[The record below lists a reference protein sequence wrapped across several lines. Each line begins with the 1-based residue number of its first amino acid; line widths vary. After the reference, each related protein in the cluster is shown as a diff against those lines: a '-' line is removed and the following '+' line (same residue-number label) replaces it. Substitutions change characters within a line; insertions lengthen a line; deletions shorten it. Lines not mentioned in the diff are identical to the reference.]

1 MSSPTEVTVTPHSIQ
16 NRYAEWLQHHN
27 QSQALQPYQMEVS
40 LDHLELTEC
49 YMLVFPVHYCKRIE
63 ERLKEVNDNQWNQEF
78 QNVRWSSLRKMI
90 MLDHGV
96 SFFSE
101 YSKRDKRFRVFAEE
115 MVPLQQII
123 RTLREW
129 HLQELK
135 EPLGDLD
142 LGGWEWIQ
150 ISISEEM
157 IQHRAYGFLPSL
169 LHRLFCRQEHVID
182 GMNGNK
188 PLRFHH
194 VIKDTA
200 STSVLSEPVW
210 VECYLGPAGK
220 AEKIAKRVFGD
231 SSLTRFIKKKN
242 NYFIELPISYE
253 LQTSLI
259 TKPFHPGSFFIN
271 FSVSLKRYAYWDV
284 HNDLQYNGSASILI
298 QMPSRYEDHN
308 CSIMAETKLTK
319 KGGAF
324 NLRTETEYEIIR
336 RFDRESGKVTFESFL
351 ALPYDHMRNDR
362 DAEYRLFI
370 TYNTQYLEPSNMPI
384 QAGIGLQE
392 RHKAF
397 LTFADH
403 FKMKIIETH
412 TGNSA
417 TKLRLNRETLPYS
430 PFIETTECHIDIWD
444 HEEKMLFNNAI
455 SYWIQ
460 MHLLK
465 DNKTYSVE
473 DWSEAIQSELL
484 FANAEAKKKNVSIHY
499 HSANVNSHF
508 SVVLSLKEFANRI
521 KRTKDPF
528 IASVSI
534 DDTYT
539 IVDFILAQHHLSVHF
554 RFQTQGNITAAMI
567 TEESTRYGRIVPIV
581 GQETK
586 MERTT
591 EIQTILQERNTNRI
605 ALIHIPPYH
614 LMERS
619 LRVGDPKDLIRQEF
633 LNAGILTQ
641 FINNIDQ
648 RNPEFRLRSA
658 VMDLFKHN
666 GFYPKKLFENGWNE
680 NEIWLGV
687 FSVKGIRENISHVVM
702 TRIEYGKPPLF
713 TLLNDSTIGETSTI
727 WLETTDF
734 LIFLRSKTSR
744 SSATQQTIGTN
755 CKGAIEDLI
764 SADKDIFA
772 VFDYN
777 LRFSTFPFLRNDS
790 LSHQYKPLGITRDN
804 VHFFRY
810 NDSDEVPNADV
821 IGINRKT
828 GAIEITLQSGFYWD
842 VSESLFYS
850 MAAKSDSMKLEN
862 QLMKEDYPDTWIA
875 KPNAREMIVLGEPD
889 SERRK
894 ALCKKLHIM
903 RNCLTTFTKEAA
915 DPLPFMYKTMIEK
928 YLGH

>member
-1 MSSPTEVTVTPHSIQ
+1 MSSPTEVIVTPHSIQ
-16 NRYAEWLQHHN
+16 NRYADWLQHHS

-40 LDHLELTEC
+40 LSQLELPEC
-49 YMLVFPVHYCKRIE
+49 FMLIFPLEYCKRIE
-63 ERLKEVNDNQWNQEF
+63 ERLIKLNDNRWDQEF
-78 QNVRWSSLRKMI
+78 QNARWSSLRKMI

-96 SFFSE
+96 IFFGE
-101 YSKRDKRFRVFAEE
+101 YSNRDKRFRVFAEE
-115 MVPLQQII
+115 MVPLQYMI

-142 LGGWEWIQ
+142 LENWEWVS

-169 LHRLFCRQEHVID
+169 LHRLFCRQDHLID

-200 STSVLSEPVW
+200 STSVLSEPIW

-231 SSLTRFIKKKN
+231 SLLTRFIKKKN

-253 LQTSLI
+253 FQTSLI

-284 HNDLQYNGSASILI
+284 RNDLSYNESASMLI

-308 CSIMAETKLTK
+308 CSIMAETKLAK
-319 KGGAF
+319 KGGAIK
-324 NLRTETEYEIIR
+324 LKTETEYEMIQ
-336 RFDRESGKVTFESFL
+336 RFDRENGKISFESFL
-351 ALPYDHMRNDR
+351 ALPYDHMKNGR

-370 TYNTQYLEPSNMPI
+370 TYNTQYLEASTMPV

-403 FKMKIIETH
+403 FKMNIIETH
-412 TGNSA
+412 KGNSA

-430 PFIETTECHIDIWD
+430 PFQEITECHIDIWD
-444 HEEKMLFNNAI
+444 HEEKSLFNSAA

-465 DNKTYSVE
+465 DYKTYSVE
-473 DWSEAIQSELL
+473 DWTETVQSEMLL
-484 FANAEAKKKNVSIHY
+484 SNAEAKKKSISIHY
-499 HSANVNSHF
+499 QSANVNSHF
-508 SVVLSLKEFANRI
+508 SVVNSLKEFANST

-534 DDTYT
+534 DESHQL
-539 IVDFILAQHHLSVHF
+539 VDFILAQHHLSVHF
-554 RFQTQGNITAAMI
+554 WFQPQGNICAAMN
-567 TEESTRYGRIVPIV
+567 TEESTRYGRVVPIV

-586 MERTT
+586 MERIT
-591 EIQTILQERNTNRI
+591 EIQTILRDRNTNRM

-614 LMERS
+614 LLDHA
-619 LRVGDPKDLIRQEF
+619 LRVGDPKDLIRQQF

-648 RNPEFRLRSA
+648 SNPDFRLRSS

-666 GFYPKKLFENGWNE
+666 GFYPKKLFENGWSE

-687 FSVKGIRENISHVVM
+687 FSVVGIRKNIRHVVM

-713 TLLNDSTIGETSTI
+713 TLLNDSDIGETSTI
-727 WLETTDF
+727 WMETTDF
-734 LIFLRSKTSR
+734 LVFLRSKTSK
-744 SSATQQTIGTN
+744 SSATQQIIGTN
-755 CKGAIEDLI
+755 CKRAIEDI
-764 SADKDIFA
+764 ICMDKEIFT

-777 LRFSTFPFLRNDS
+777 LRFSVFPFLRNDL
-790 LSHQYKPLGITRDN
+790 LSHHHKPFDFTYENL
-804 VHFFRY
+804 HFFRY
-810 NDSDEVPNADV
+810 NDSDEVPNSDV
-821 IGINRKT
+821 IGMNRKT
-828 GAIEITLQSGFYWD
+828 GVIEITLQSGFYWD
-842 VSESLFYS
+842 VCESLFYS

-889 SERRK
+889 GERRK